1 MRLRS
6 LRRLEEMEIRREH
19 EKLTKERKGLL
30 SLLDS
35 EKARWKRIPVEMEE
49 IRKKFGS
56 GPLGDRRTELG
67 VAPAAVDFSFEAL
80 VEREAITVILSDKG
94 WIRAVKGAVAD
105 PRN

>member
-1 MRLRS
+1 V
-6 LRRLEEMEIRREH
+6 
-19 EKLTKERKGLL
+19 L

-35 EKARWKRIPVEMEE
+35 DKARWKRISVEIDD

-67 VAPAAVDFSFEAL
+67 AAPAAVDFSFEAL

-94 WIRAVKGAVAD
+94 WIAVKGAVAD
-105 PRN
+105 PAN